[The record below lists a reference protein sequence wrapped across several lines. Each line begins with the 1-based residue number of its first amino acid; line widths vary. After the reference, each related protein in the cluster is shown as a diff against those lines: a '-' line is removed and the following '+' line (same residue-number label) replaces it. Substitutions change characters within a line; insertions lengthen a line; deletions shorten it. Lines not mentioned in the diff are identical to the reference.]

1 MFFPFLLGVLNASFS
16 YVFLRKISYFFY
28 LILLQLFSFRIIPGP
43 PRLAIAVCGAR
54 TLVKI
59 FFRKFIIK
67 SWSLERSNTRG
78 IDFWISEL
86 RELDSLKHK
95 WKFPYICPAV
105 GQTERIVTSSVAW
118 MYVTGKTCF
127 CPYRFFVKI
136 LSLIISSNFTVRKFT
151 KKRFGI
157 LLVEYSNNP
166 FLRSNQTFK
175 IDWWVESPT
184 LAQ

>member
-1 MFFPFLLGVLNASFS
+1 M
-16 YVFLRKISYFFY
+16 
-28 LILLQLFSFRIIPGP
+28 QLFSFGIVPGP

-67 SWSLERSNTRG
+67 SWSLSWSLERSNTRG
-78 IDFWISEL
+78 IEFWISEL
-86 RELDSLKHK
+86 RELDILKHK

-105 GQTERIVTSSVAW
+105 GQVERILTSSVAW
-118 MYVTGKTCF
+118 MYVTVKTCF
-127 CPYRFFVKI
+127 CPYRFFIKI
-136 LSLIISSNFTVRKFT
+136 LSLIISSNFTIRKFT

-157 LLVEYSNNP
+157 LLAEYSNNP